1 LFTNF
6 YAFNGA
12 MERRVGQT
20 ELPGNATGRM
30 SAAFL

>member
-6 YAFNGA
+6 YAFDGA
-12 MERRVGQT
+12 MERHIAQ
-20 ELPGNATGRM
+20 EQLPGNATGPM